1 MRKET
6 HTHTHTHTHIQDV
19 TYIAK
24 KSTGGTG
31 SSNMLF
37 TLRKPGSVSVLF

>member
-1 MRKET
+1 MRTGKKT
-6 HTHTHTHTHIQDV
+6 HSGPNLCN
-19 TYIAK
+19 K

-37 TLRKPGSVSVLF
+37 TLRKPDSVRILF

>member
-1 MRKET
+1 MRKEKKK
-6 HTHTHTHTHIQDV
+6 IQDI
-19 TYIAK
+19 TYLTK

-37 TLRKPGSVSVLF
+37 TLRKPGSVRVLF